1 MSSRLAVAGITA
13 ALCLVACGAK
23 PPTTAPTATG
33 QATSTTAA
41 PSPSSTLA
49 AEPSASP
56 SASPD
61 GALHIDDPAYLAGDP
76 FTLSVGEA
84 GADWT
89 APSVAPVMPNG
100 QRAARVAFLPASCAA
115 GNFRIY
121 ADAPPEDAWET
132 SLRADFDEH
141 HYTMG
146 SWPGAQVPEC
156 ATGHVWTYLQVAYH
170 PFEPLGIIHLFA
182 LITTVIDAP
191 AAVQVVPVFTS
202 ADATLPWLTST
213 ASFAMEPVSGREKP
227 RSPKAHE
234 MFAEGFARATLPD
247 GTTPTQWGF
256 ELTACGPVGPKPVIV
271 TARVGG
277 GAPVDVGRCSDGSI
291 LTGAMSLPLPAD
303 GTQVRVLMAGGTT
316 KSQIRV
322 SEFQWRG
329 DRP

>member
-1 MSSRLAVAGITA
+1 MSSRLAVAAIAA
-13 ALCLVACGAK
+13 ALSLVACGAT
-23 PPTTAPTATG
+23 PP
-33 QATSTTAA
+33 TAA
-41 PSPSSTLA
+41 PATSGQTASTTPARSPTGTLPA
-49 AEPSASP
+49 SPSASP

-61 GALHIDDPAYLAGDP
+61 GALRIDDAAYLAGDA

-89 APSVAPVMPNG
+89 APSTAPVMPNG
-100 QRAARVAFLPASCAA
+100 QRAVRVAFLPASCAT

-141 HYTMG
+141 QYTMG
-146 SWPGAQVPEC
+146 SWPGAQVPAC
-156 ATGHVWTYLQVAYH
+156 ANGHVWTYLQVGYR
-170 PFEPLGIIHLFA
+170 PFAPLGIIHLFVPF
-182 LITTVIDAP
+182 TSVNDAT

-213 ASFAMEPVSGREKP
+213 GSFAAEPVSGPEKP
-227 RSPKAHE
+227 RSPKARE

-256 ELTACGPVGPKPVIV
+256 ELTACGPVGPKPVII

-277 GAPVDVGRCSDGSI
+277 AAPVEVGRCSDGSL
-291 LTGAMSLPLPAD
+291 LTRTMRSPLPAD
-303 GTQVRVLMAGGTT
+303 GTKVAVLISGGTT
-316 KSQIRV
+316 KSQVRV